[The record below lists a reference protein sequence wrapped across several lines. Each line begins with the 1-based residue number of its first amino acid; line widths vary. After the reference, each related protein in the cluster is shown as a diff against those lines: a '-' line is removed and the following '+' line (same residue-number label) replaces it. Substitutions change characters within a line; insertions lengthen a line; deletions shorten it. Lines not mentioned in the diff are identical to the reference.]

1 MNATTPRV
9 RSGAFPQTPAGRP
22 RPRGAPP
29 TPSPSQSPSPQPPRR
44 RETRPG
50 NLPLAPEENAAPA
63 PRSQP
68 LIPLAVLDAPTQ
80 RFYAFAVYAGLLA
93 WRFYDWVQLVESD
106 NAESFWLLMKWMAL
120 DGIFLFC
127 LPELRI
133 PWLELAQPVVVALF
147 FLHAIFD
154 YMLMFN
160 VPLPWTSWLLAVVK
174 IFYDKELSTSE
185 HYVKTSN
192 ILHNAS
198 LIRGRQVINILPEG
212 SAVLNPEGIPFC
224 LGGDTKSA
232 AVPFHFNA
240 TVPVEVELIR
250 RDLNTDEEESV
261 LFSRGQLRDV
271 QRLSKRQSSDAALAA
286 VKYDFPIKKTGAYRL
301 GRVLDEY
308 KLEVQRKGPYTYI
321 VPCPSAKVI
330 VPSSPNRCLGDLSDL
345 SLRVEGTP
353 PLTIRY
359 SRMTNGKDHSFHM
372 QSLQPE
378 GFSSPLFSSR
388 SSTLAVLDG
397 EDVSWARSQPVTVAL
412 NESMHVGGEWQ
423 YSIDEVQDAFGNVA
437 KYPSPAEDPDMRP
450 KPKHLVQSF
459 NVKGRPRL
467 RLQGCDLRNPLK
479 VAKNKAMNLPVVLDT
494 SGRAPDE
501 PYTIAW
507 QFSPIDTLTKNGD
520 HGDVVSAD
528 SFKARSL
535 KDKPV
540 VSAPG
545 LYTLKSVSSAT
556 CEGEVQEPASCLLL
570 NPLEPTLALR
580 SEEIP
585 DTCVGN
591 SIGLRV
597 DLDLIGTPP
606 FVVRYDVVTNGER
619 RHERVNVPGMRFQ
632 MELVPRIAG
641 HHKYVFTAIDDAVYK
656 AQQLS
661 GSDMV
666 LEQSVK
672 PAARAMFSHPTKKIS
687 ACLEE
692 QVGVDV
698 ALFGEPPFS
707 VEYELVHEGKRKA
720 YKQSDIE
727 STVYRI
733 ETPALYHGGEYA
745 LALTSIQDKTGCRN
759 FVQDEVKISVTRQQ
773 PRAAFGHIDNKRRAM
788 VIEDSKVRL
797 PLRLTGEGPWKLS
810 YRMVEGGGS
819 PIVRTLGSGNDF
831 LDVTMRGTYEIV
843 DVSDKQCHGAVDP
856 TASTFEVGWFPRPE
870 INVLEAEG
878 VSRHGDKFVKQDVCE
893 GSSDSFD
900 VHLKGKML
908 PDSKLCVGHG

>member
-1 MNATTPRV
+1 
-9 RSGAFPQTPAGRP
+9 
-22 RPRGAPP
+22 
-29 TPSPSQSPSPQPPRR
+29 
-44 RETRPG
+44 
-50 NLPLAPEENAAPA
+50 
-63 PRSQP
+63 
-68 LIPLAVLDAPTQ
+68 LIPLTVLDAPTQ
-80 RFYAFAVYAGLLA
+80 RFYAFAVYAALLA

-106 NAESFWLLMKWMAL
+106 NAESFWLLMKWMTL
-120 DGIFLFC
+120 DGVFLFC

-212 SAVLNPEGIPFC
+212 SAVLNPDAVPFC
-224 LGGDTKSA
+224 LGGDAKSA
-232 AVPFHFNA
+232 AVPLHFNA

-250 RDLNTDEEESV
+250 RDLNTGEEESV
-261 LFSRGQLRDV
+261 MFSRGQLREV
-271 QRLSKRQSSDAALAA
+271 QRLSKRQSADAALAA
-286 VKYDFPIKKTGAYRL
+286 VQYDFPVKKTGAYRL

-321 VPCPSAKVI
+321 VPCPSARV
-330 VPSSPNRCLGDLSDL
+330 VAPASPNRCLGDLSDL

-359 SRMTNGKDHSFHM
+359 SRTTNGKDHSFHM

-388 SSTLAVLDG
+388 STTVAVLDG
-397 EDVSWARSQPVTVAL
+397 EDVSWARSQPVTVEL
-412 NESMHVGGEWQ
+412 NELMHVGGEWQ

-437 KYPSPAEDPDMRP
+437 HYLSPADDPDVRP
-450 KPKHLVQSF
+450 TPKHLVQRFS
-459 NVKGRPRL
+459 VKERPKL
-467 RLQGCDLRNPLK
+467 RLQGCDSRNPLK
-479 VAKNKAMNLPVVLDT
+479 VAKNKATNLPVTLDAG
-494 SGRAPDE
+494 GRAPDE
-501 PYTIAW
+501 PYTITW
-507 QFSPIDTLTKNGD
+507 QFSPVDTLTKNGE
-520 HGDVVSAD
+520 HGEAVKTD
-528 SFKARSL
+528 SFRARHVN
-535 KDKPV
+535 DKPV

-556 CEGEVQEPASCLLL
+556 CEGEVQEPSSCLLL
-570 NPLEPTLALR
+570 NPLEPTLSLR

-606 FVVRYDVVTNGER
+606 FVVRYDVVTNGEV
-619 RHERVNVPGMRFQ
+619 RHERVKVPGMRYQ
-632 MELVPRIAG
+632 MELVPRVAG
-641 HHKYVFTAIDDAVYK
+641 HHKYIFNAVDDAVYK

-661 GSDMV
+661 GADMV

-672 PAARAMFSHPTKKIS
+672 PAARAMFSHTTKRIS

-698 ALFGEPPFS
+698 ALFGEPPFT

-727 STVYRI
+727 STMYRV
-733 ETPALYHGGEYA
+733 ETPVLYQGGEYA

-773 PRAAFGHIDNKRRAM
+773 PRAAFGQIDNKRRAM
-788 VIEDSKVRL
+788 VVEDAKVRL

-819 PIVRTLGSGNDF
+819 ATVKTLRSDNDF

-843 DVSDKQCHGAVDP
+843 DVSDKQCRGGVDP

-870 INVLEAEG
+870 ISVLETEG
-878 VSRHGDKFVKQDVCE
+878 VSRRGETFVKQDVCE
-893 GSSDSFD
+893 GTSDSFD
-900 VHLKGKML
+900 VHLKGKQARG
-908 PDSKLCVGHG
+908 DGRRTGGSRT